1 MERYRITP
9 GTEGQLSI
17 FIVMTGIS
25 ANGNEAGGAVFVE
38 DNAAFHMTGGT
49 VSANKAS
56 KGGGICIVDSALQRG
71 IAEYGTEF
79 LMDGG
84 VISGNRAGIGGG
96 IYSFSNGSFLRSGKI
111 INNTATYS
119 GGGLYSEG
127 RSIDGYSTAHLY
139 NAVVTENIAEQ
150 GGGLWFCA
158 TGMAEL
164 YIKDGIGI
172 FDNKAVNTDG
182 KAAGDDLVFRTISGN
197 PRQFN
202 YRDESSGVCISAQS
216 K

>member
-1 MERYRITP
+1 
-9 GTEGQLSI
+9 
-17 FIVMTGIS
+17 MTGIS

-38 DNAAFHMTGGT
+38 DNAAFHMIGGT

-71 IAEYGTEF
+71 TAEYGTEF

-84 VISGNRAGIGGG
+84 VISGNRAGTGGG

-127 RSIDGYSTAHLY
+127 KALMVTALP
-139 NAVVTENIAEQ
+139 I
-150 GGGLWFCA
+150 
-158 TGMAEL
+158 
-164 YIKDGIGI
+164 YII
-172 FDNKAVNTDG
+172 
-182 KAAGDDLVFRTISGN
+182 
-197 PRQFN
+197 P
-202 YRDESSGVCISAQS
+202 
-216 K
+216 